1 MLVSWG
7 RARQNKRIQKQAN
20 PSEDLGFIIPPPSP
34 YIMGMLMSRIL
45 IRYIL
50 SEQRLLGREISW

>member
-45 IRYIL
+45 IR
-50 SEQRLLGREISW
+50 